1 MLMLIPSADIEH
13 FRMPWHGWPKDA
25 CDKAE
30 NNNAECSVCTFVAGR
45 LHEVDHKDKNHK
57 NNAADNHD
65 VICPLCHNIKHL
77 PIAAIIDSVMVAY
90 VPELTQTQIN
100 LLCLSSW
107 IAIDSCE
114 RCIVEN
120 QSLNKEGK
128 DALRQIAIRSE
139 SIVRMFDQRCTLL
152 AKLLSQK
159 QSLDMLKACGYST
172 PDNAGFRAN
181 EQINAGLFANLLS
194 RLAESEQD
202 RYQKRHTLLGGVR
215 FIPWKS
221 HYASG
226 VDDGE
231 GSPLSH
237 WIDLHHES
245 SPLNTWGNAACKDG
259 SDISSK
265 FKGMLEYA
273 QLKLKNIS

>member
-1 MLMLIPSADIEH
+1 MLTLIPSADLDH
-13 FRMPWHGWPKDA
+13 FRMPWHGRLSGPSEKP
-25 CDKAE
+25 E
-30 NNNAECSVCTFVAGR
+30 NTDIECSVCTFVAGR
-45 LHEVDHKDKNHK
+45 FYEIDHKDSNHK
-57 NNAADNHD
+57 NNAAENQA
-65 VICPLCHNIKHL
+65 VVCPLCHNIKHL

-107 IAIDSCE
+107 LAIDSCE

-128 DALRQIAIRSE
+128 DELRQIAIRSE

-172 PDNAGFRAN
+172 TDNAGFRAN

-215 FIPWKS
+215 FIPWKL

-226 VDDGE
+226 ADDGV

-237 WIDLHHES
+237 WIDVHHACR
-245 SPLNTWGNAACKDG
+245 PLNTWGNAACKDG
-259 SDISSK
+259 ADISSK

-273 QLKLKNIS
+273 QSKLKNIS